1 MIFSFILSYLI
12 GTFPSGTL
20 IAKSYGV
27 NLTKSGSGNIGATN
41 VARTIGKTPGVLTL
55 LLDMIKG
62 VLAVSLISKLGGDP
76 TWHALA
82 VVLGHCI
89 SIPPFLK
96 GGKGAATSLGALF
109 ALDIGFGLY
118 AAAIFIATFSATR
131 IVSLSTIVATA
142 GIAILWTMYNVNYI
156 GVILMAIVV
165 ISRHHENIIRL
176 ANSEEKQ
183 FSFGSKTS

>member
-1 MIFSFILSYLI
+1 MIFPFILSYLI

-27 NLTKSGSGNIGATN
+27 NLTKTGSGNIGATN
-41 VARTIGKTPGVLTL
+41 VARTLGKTPGVLTL
-55 LLDMIKG
+55 LLDIIKG
-62 VLAVSLISKLGGDP
+62 LIAVTFISKLGGDP

-109 ALDIGFGLY
+109 ALDFGFGLY

-131 IVSLSTIVATA
+131 IVSLSTIIATS
-142 GIAILWTMYNVNYI
+142 GIAILWSLYNTNYL
-156 GVILMAIVV
+156 GVILMAIV
-165 ISRHHENIIRL
+165 IIFRHHENIIRL

-183 FSFGSKTS
+183 FSFGKNAN